1 MVANQATMCG
11 PFRQKVLQSSR
22 EGGDRFARRLRLFWR
37 RGVARIGGS
46 RGGLS
51 PMGGLCQQGG
61 AAKGSDKKR
70 DLNGSLH
77 EYCVVRES
85 ECKIKTRH
93 PGGLHDP
100 I

>member
-51 PMGGLCQQGG
+51 PMGDCASKAEQP
-61 AAKGSDKKR
+61 K
-70 DLNGSLH
+70 
-77 EYCVVRES
+77 VV
-85 ECKIKTRH
+85 TRKET
-93 PGGLHDP
+93 
-100 I
+100 

>member
-1 MVANQATMCG
+1 MVANQATVRG
-11 PFRQKVLQSSR
+11 PFRQKVLQCSR
-22 EGGDRFARRLRLFWR
+22 EGGDRFARRLRLFWC
-37 RGVARIGGS
+37 RGVARIGRS

-51 PMGGLCQQGG
+51 SIGRLCQQGG
-61 AAKGSDKKR
+61 AAEGNDKKR

-77 EYCVVRES
+77 EYCVVRVS

-93 PGGLHDP
+93 PGGLHAP

>member
-1 MVANQATMCG
+1 MAANQATVCG

-22 EGGDRFARRLRLFWR
+22 EGGDRFAHRLRLFWR
-37 RGVARIGGS
+37 RGVARTGRR

-51 PMGGLCQQGG
+51 SIGRLSQQG
-61 AAKGSDKKR
+61 AVAKDSDKKIE
-70 DLNGSLH
+70 LNGSLH
-77 EYCVVRES
+77 EYCVVRDS

-93 PGGLHDP
+93 PGGLHAP